1 MRPNILLGITG
12 GIAAYK
18 MAYVA
23 SGLTKAGF
31 NVNVVM
37 TEAAKKFISP
47 VTFRALTHNPVEDNM
62 FSPPEKHDVKH
73 ISLAD
78 NADLILLAPA
88 TGNFIGKVASG
99 IADDLLS
106 TIVMASRAKVMIAP
120 AMNVNMYDNQMVQEN
135 LEKLKQKGYIV
146 LEPGEG
152 YLACGY
158 EGGGRLPEP
167 EELIGEIKK
176 NLTNSDLLGKSLMI
190 TAGPTREAFDPVRF
204 FSNYSTGKMGYALA
218 QRAQVRGAEVTL
230 ISGPTHLKAPTG
242 VNLIEVN
249 SAQDMAEAAQI
260 HFPTADAA
268 IMAAAVAD
276 YRPTSRQK
284 EKLKKSTSET
294 LNIEMTKNP
303 DIIKKLNLVKTAE
316 QKIVGFAAE
325 SSDLLNNAR
334 QKFKKKNLDML
345 IANDISREDIGFASD
360 KNEVIMIT
368 KNDEIHIALRPK
380 EELADLILDQL
391 KVELNLRDLDG

>member
-37 TEAAKKFISP
+37 TEAAKEFISP

-62 FSPPEKHDVKH
+62 FTPPQKYDVKH

-88 TGNFIGKVASG
+88 TGNFMGKICSG

-106 TIVMASRAKVMIAP
+106 TIIMATRAQVMIAP
-120 AMNVNMYDNQMVQEN
+120 AMNVNMYNNQVVQEN
-135 LEKLKQKGYIV
+135 IKELKQKGYIV

-167 EELIGEIKK
+167 EELIDEIKK
-176 NLTNSDLLGKSLMI
+176 RLTNSDLLGQHLMI
-190 TAGPTREAFDPVRF
+190 TAGPTREAFDPVRY

-218 QRAQVRGAEVTL
+218 QRARVRGAKVTL
-230 ISGPTHLKAPTG
+230 ISGPTHLQAPTG
-242 VNLIEVN
+242 VKLIKVN
-249 SAQDMAEAAQI
+249 SAQEMAEATQS
-260 HFPTADAA
+260 HFSTADAA

-276 YRPTSRQK
+276 YRPAARQK
-284 EKLKKSTSET
+284 EKLKKTSTDN
-294 LNIEMTKNP
+294 LRIEMTKNP
-303 DIIKKLNLVKTAE
+303 DIIKNLNQVKNAE

-325 SSDLLNNAR
+325 SSDLLKNAR
-334 QKFKKKNLDML
+334 QKFNDKKLDML
-345 IANDISREDIGFASD
+345 VANDISREDIGFASD
-360 KNEVIMIT
+360 KNEVVIIT
-368 KNDEIHIALRPK
+368 ENDEIYVTLRPK

-391 KVELNLRDLDG
+391 KIGLELRGKDG

>member
-37 TEAAKKFISP
+37 TEAAKEFISP

-62 FSPPEKHDVKH
+62 FSPPKKHDVKH

-88 TGNFIGKVASG
+88 TGNFIGKIASG
-99 IADDLLS
+99 VADDLLS
-106 TIVMASRAKVMIAP
+106 AIVMASRAQIMIAP
-120 AMNVNMYDNQMVQEN
+120 AMNVNMYDNQVVQQNIEA
-135 LEKLKQKGYIV
+135 LKQKGYIV

-167 EELIGEIKK
+167 EELIEEIKK
-176 NLTNSDLLGKSLMI
+176 RLTNSDLLGKHLMI
-190 TAGPTREAFDPVRF
+190 TAGPTREAFDPVRY

-218 QRAQVRGAEVTL
+218 QRARARGAEVTL
-230 ISGPTHLKAPTG
+230 ISGPTHLAAPSG
-242 VNLIEVN
+242 VKLIKVN
-249 SAQDMAEAAQI
+249 SAEEMAEAAQL

-276 YRPTSRQK
+276 YRPISRRK
-284 EKLKKSTSET
+284 DKLKKSSSDT
-294 LNIEMTKNP
+294 LTIEMTKNP
-303 DIIKKLNLVKTAE
+303 DIIKKLNEVKTIE

-325 SSDLLNNAR
+325 SSELLKNAR
-334 QKFKKKNLDML
+334 QKFKDKNLDIL

-360 KNEVIMIT
+360 KNEAILFT
-368 KNDEIHIALRPK
+368 EKDEIYISLRPK

-391 KVELNLRDLDG
+391 KVGLELRDTDG